1 MANYGGYQTV
11 SRLGHSP
18 QAEVWTARAAG
29 EEADALEQ
37 HVVKVYHPIE
47 FDFEVGSG
55 AGIQEFLEA
64 AQLQGALAQAKPDTW
79 APIQTAGTTD
89 DEAFYV
95 TAYFT
100 HSAEDLTKVQLDS
113 RTLHRILSAAVQ
125 GLLDLREVAQRPHGN
140 LKATNVLIATGEDVA
155 RMRVLLTDPLPG
167 AKLDPRMAAVGD
179 IRALGLLLHR
189 LAVQRQPASKGPQL
203 VPSAEGWN
211 RLGRKGRA
219 WRDLCTQLLMTPEN
233 VTLEQV
239 SAQLARLYEAPSA
252 GWRLPVLIGG
262 VAALLLVA
270 AGLYF
275 FVLRHDHGDGH
286 RPVEVF
292 DKAAWSDICDSHYK
306 WFAKFLDDMSAARRA
321 RWRGEPPLDAVVK
334 DLDEAQAA
342 GIAFDPRDI
351 AGKPGA
357 AIEDLKAWEP
367 EPQKVKEVNPKVR
380 QAARVIGTVRA
391 TLSPAGWRELAALK
405 RLADTWA
412 SRGWAR
418 PSRFVASY
426 VDAVRTDANLAASVD
441 RLVAFARNQT
451 VGAIEPI
458 WAAIEEAQKK
468 LESSAAERRTPDDKV
483 VAKFL
488 KWAQDEGRSE
498 GAEGVE
504 ADVEG
509 LLKKLQA
516 ARAIGSDLARAAD
529 DMAAKKVDSERFLAE
544 ASVHTAF
551 DGTVMEHT
559 FRRWLRDAGD
569 YYYLSPDPRGTP
581 EDWSKRTAKV
591 AGDIAELE
599 KLGDE
604 GKGQAAKFRQALAS
618 AVKAKLDAMWK
629 LVPIR
634 RDEHL
639 VKRGADEAR
648 EELEQLHARVQG
660 AIILF
665 AGSSKEWLEGT
676 LRFEF
681 ASAPAIQA
689 AWERARKALLGNVK
703 PADLEA
709 DRDKY
714 LALRNQVHRLRDG
727 LDRLD
732 GELPKDLPE
741 AAEKHSARQWYNAFL
756 RRARQKRDEALRA
769 LLEAIAGGKDVPDL
783 ASDEAARA
791 RADAVKTFLQWRE
804 ELAALVVSFS
814 TVEEALDNCYLLAE
828 KPPGMA
834 EPLGTTYRQLSQARF
849 LSSEDDLRRALD
861 PVAQRVARVGEIQGI
876 RDRAALA
883 DRGMRAGSRE
893 AVLAAWRAL
902 GSLGDPAWPNSA
914 EELRAEGVLRQ
925 RLAAELRSISLA
937 PRREALQKE
946 VTQGGQ
952 EREIRWLT
960 THLAALRQTV
970 DGAGDAV
977 LAAFGKYADGQLGG
991 VSKDDLAPYLERLNE
1006 LKPLAE
1012 ALAGVAERDWP
1023 KRVARDLFTKES
1035 AVHRDFESN
1044 KAPADK
1050 ALFARWLQ
1058 EVKDYYYLDEA
1069 DPLLRRRKAVGD
1081 EERAVRQALGDLA
1094 RQNKAE
1100 ADRLLARLE
1109 QDVAPC
1115 AHVPPIVKAK
1125 ADLTARVTAAEK
1137 ALPELTKGIGAVIEL
1152 IRLDNEIAAKV
1163 KAIEASQDPVLARFG
1178 TFVEQERKGV
1188 AEGDVAARKAK
1199 LTAIRNTADQFESL
1213 VRGDWA
1219 ANRIERAL
1227 FAKESKVHRH
1237 FQGAPAVTQAV
1248 LDAWLAEVKEYYVLE
1263 PDPRGKRADWD
1274 AKAKEVEALLAR
1286 LKKFGGDYVKKAEK
1300 RGAELKELV
1309 AKSIEPLW
1317 TVEPVR
1323 KNEERLLALV
1333 NSARRQSER
1342 LRGEVEGDF
1351 EPEPQWRARI
1361 LKSEQVAKPDALN
1374 KVWRMRRD
1382 ALLKT
1387 YGPEVLRASGDLYL
1401 TIRAK
1406 FDELAA
1412 FYAALDDAAALPPPP
1427 PGWAKPLLAE
1437 GAKARESTLETAA
1450 NATIPLASDGFPSI
1464 SVEAFKKSD
1473 AWREVCSGYTKALA
1487 AIARVE
1493 TDLAQLQA
1501 LLDAGYLPDDK
1512 PDGAPR
1518 TLRAVFAD
1526 WEKQPPPAALVR
1538 AFEPAIQRGR
1548 ALLQLAAAPRQ
1559 QLVTK
1564 AAEAKEGDPPQEL
1577 MLVWQGLGKAPD
1589 WPASLDELKLEAKL
1603 RDQLAALVAK
1613 LAAKNAHPVRW
1624 AADELAK
1631 EGPRRWEA
1639 AFNALIARLGK
1650 QGGTDADVREAIA
1663 LAPRLG
1669 AAREA
1674 LAPVTQLR
1682 WLLWEF
1688 RQEIGALPE
1697 TAKKDELVAA
1707 LDAFERKVRALPGD
1721 VAKLPAME
1729 TLLKEAR
1736 AALARAEE
1744 TGSSGLDKGGP
1755 AAAAVGVKW
1764 AAAPAGDGSSAAYSW
1779 EVKGHSL
1786 TFVRVQPRQGVGRPA
1801 YLCTTEVSL
1810 GLFID
1815 AVAAAEKWQDVKE
1828 LLGLDRLSG
1837 VDPRRGPRGWQ
1848 PTRDR
1853 SAIQPTREWLVAL
1866 PGVALHPADAVPPP
1880 PSRSHPIQYVGPGA
1894 AIYVARLLGCRL
1906 PTSAEWAGALDAYG
1920 GAKEAGAP
1928 NLRDKTWQ
1936 RQQQHVAGQGGRLD
1950 WPDAG
1955 AFVAAR
1961 ATTVPKV
1968 GPEAGIVSNEADGV
1982 LWFATPGTGAGMQ
1995 HLVGNV
2001 AEYVFDSP
2009 SRLDELLKEPGGP
2022 SVRVVRD
2029 IVDKG
2034 ATFLKVAGASAL
2046 SPPEY
2051 WDGSGPRPFD
2061 RSYSVDLEKAQQGY
2075 SDVGFRLAFTAPV
2088 DPPAVRLASVLREQ
2102 GYP

>member
-37 HVVKVYHPIE
+37 HVVKVAHPIE
-47 FDFEVGSG
+47 FGFG
-55 AGIQEFLEA
+55 AEAAAGVQEFLEA
-64 AQLQGALAQAKPDTW
+64 AQLQGALARAKPDHW
-79 APIQTAGTTD
+79 APIQATGAAE

-113 RTLHRILSAAVQ
+113 PTLHRILAAAVQ

-155 RMRVLLTDPLPG
+155 RMRVMLTDPLPG
-167 AKLDPRMAAVGD
+167 AKLDPRLAAVGD

-203 VPSAEGWN
+203 VPSAEGWS

-233 VTLEQV
+233 VTLEQA

-262 VAALLLVA
+262 LAALVLVA
-270 AGLYF
+270 AALYV
-275 FVLRHDHGDGH
+275 FVLRPKKAGPGG
-286 RPVEVF
+286 PGEVW
-292 DKAAWSDICDSHYK
+292 DKAAWEQVCDAHYK

-321 RWRGEPPLDAVVK
+321 RWRGEAPLDAVVK
-334 DLDEAQAA
+334 ALEDAQSESR
-342 GIAFDPRDI
+342 AFDPRDI

-357 AIEDLKAWEP
+357 ALEDLRAWEP
-367 EPQKVKEVNPKVR
+367 EPPKLKELNAKVR
-380 QAARVIGTVRA
+380 QAAGVIEAVRT
-391 TLSPAGWRELAALK
+391 TLSPDKWPKLRDLKKLAEAWAG
-405 RLADTWA
+405 
-412 SRGWAR
+412 RGWAR

-426 VDAVRTDANLAASVD
+426 VDAVRPDANLATSAD
-441 RLVAFARNQT
+441 RLAAFAHNPT
-451 VGAIEPI
+451 VGAIEPV
-458 WAAIEEAQKK
+458 WAAMQECQKK
-468 LESSAAERRTPDDKV
+468 LDASRDKV
-483 VAKFL
+483 AARFL

-498 GAEGVE
+498 GTEGAEG
-504 ADVEG
+504 DVEG

-516 ARAIGSDLARAAD
+516 ARAIGADLAKASE
-529 DMAAKKVDSERFLAE
+529 DMAAKKVDGERFLAE
-544 ASVHTAF
+544 ASVHAA
-551 DGTVMEHT
+551 DDATVMEHT
-559 FRRWLRDAGD
+559 FRRWLKDVGD

-581 EDWSKRTAKV
+581 EEWSKRTAKV

-604 GKGQAAKFRQALAS
+604 GKGQAGKFRDALAS
-618 AVKAKLDAMWK
+618 AMKAKLDAMWK

-639 VKRGADEAR
+639 VKRSADEAR
-648 EELEQLHARVQG
+648 EELQQLHARVQG

-689 AWERARKALLGNVK
+689 AWERARTALLGNVK

-714 LALRNQVHRLRDG
+714 LALRNQVHRFREG

-732 GELPKDLPE
+732 AELPKDLPE
-741 AAEKHSARQWYNAFL
+741 AAEKHGARQWYNAFL

-769 LLEAIAGGKDVPDL
+769 LLQGIAGGKDVPDL
-783 ASDEAARA
+783 ASDEAAKA
-791 RADAVKTFLQWRE
+791 RADAAKAFLQWRE
-804 ELAALVVSFS
+804 ELAALVASAS
-814 TVEEALDNCYLLAE
+814 AVEEALDNCYLLAE

-834 EPLGTTYRQLSQARF
+834 EPLGTAFQQVAQARF
-849 LSSEDDLRRALD
+849 LASEDELKRALD
-861 PVAQRVARVGEIQGI
+861 PIAQRMARIEEIQGV

-883 DRGMRAGSRE
+883 ERGRGAASRE

-902 GSLGDPAWPNSA
+902 GALAEPPWPNSA
-914 EELRAEGVLRQ
+914 EELRAEGLLRQ
-925 RLAAELRSISLA
+925 RLAAELRSIALA
-937 PRREALQKE
+937 PRRDALQKE
-946 VTQGGQ
+946 VARGGQ
-952 EREIRWLT
+952 ERETRWLT

-977 LAAFGKYADGQLGG
+977 LAQFGKYADGQLAG
-991 VSKDDLAPYLERLNE
+991 VSKDDLAPLLDRLNE

-1023 KRVARDLFTKES
+1023 QKVARDLFSKES
-1035 AVHRDFESN
+1035 AVHRDFESS
-1044 KAPADK
+1044 KATADK
-1050 ALFARWLQ
+1050 ALFTRWLQ
-1058 EVKDYYYLDEA
+1058 EVKDYYYLDET
-1069 DPLLRRRKAVGD
+1069 DPLLRRRKAVAD
-1081 EERAVRQALGDLA
+1081 EERAVRQAIGDLA

-1115 AHVPPIVKAK
+1115 AQVPPIVKAK
-1125 ADLTARVTAAEK
+1125 ADLAARVTAAEK
-1137 ALPELTKGIGAVIEL
+1137 ALPDLTKGIGAVIEL
-1152 IRLDNEIAAKV
+1152 IRLDNEIAAKA
-1163 KAIEASQDPVLARFG
+1163 KAVEASQDPILARFG
-1178 TFVEQERKGV
+1178 AFVEQERKGA
-1188 AEGDVAARKAK
+1188 AEGDVAARRAK
-1199 LTAIRNTADQFESL
+1199 LTAIRNTAGQFESL
-1213 VRGDWA
+1213 VKGDWA
-1219 ANRIERAL
+1219 ANRIQRAL
-1227 FAKESKVHRH
+1227 FAQESKVHRD
-1237 FQGAPAVTQAV
+1237 FQATPVITQAV
-1248 LDAWLAEVKEYYVLE
+1248 LERWLAEVKEYYILE

-1274 AKAKEVEALLAR
+1274 ARAKDVEALLAR
-1286 LKKFGGDYVKKAEK
+1286 LEKFGGDYVKKAADL
-1300 RGAELKELV
+1300 RAELGKAAAE
-1309 AKSIEPLW
+1309 SITPLW
-1317 TVEPVR
+1317 TVEAVR
-1323 KNEERLLALV
+1323 KNEERLVALV
-1333 NSARRQSER
+1333 RAARTRSDE
-1342 LRGEVEGDF
+1342 LRGKVESAF
-1351 EPEPQWRARI
+1351 EAEPQWRARI
-1361 LKSEQVAKPDALN
+1361 AKTEQAAKSDALSRA
-1374 KVWRMRRD
+1374 WRTRRD

-1387 YGPEVLRASGDLYL
+1387 YSPEVLRASGDLYL

-1412 FYAALDDAAALPPPP
+1412 LYPALDDPAALPAPPQ
-1427 PGWAKPLLAE
+1427 GWDKPLLAE
-1437 GAKARESTLETAA
+1437 GVKAREAA
-1450 NATIPLASDGFPSI
+1450 LAEAAAAIPLASDGFPSEP
-1464 SVEAFKKSD
+1464 VEKFKQGGP
-1473 AWREVCSGYTKALA
+1473 WRKACSGYAAALA
-1487 AIARVE
+1487 AVARVQ
-1493 TDLAQLQA
+1493 TDVAQLQA

-1518 TLRAVFAD
+1518 TLRAIFAD
-1526 WEKQPPPAALVR
+1526 WEKQPPPAGLVR

-1548 ALLQLAAAPRQ
+1548 TLLQLAGAPRQ
-1559 QLVTK
+1559 QLAAK

-1577 MLVWQGLGKAPD
+1577 MLVWQGLGKVGD
-1589 WPASLDELKLEAKL
+1589 WPASLEELKLEAKL
-1603 RDQLAALVAK
+1603 REQLAALVAK
-1613 LAAKNAHPVRW
+1613 VAAKSPHPVRW
-1624 AADELAK
+1624 AADALAK

-1639 AFNALIARLGK
+1639 AFNSLVDRLGK
-1650 QGGTDADVREAIA
+1650 QGGNDADVREAIG
-1663 LAPRLG
+1663 LAPRLK
-1669 AAREA
+1669 ATQEA
-1674 LAPVTQLR
+1674 LAPVTRLR

-1688 RQEIGALPE
+1688 RQQVGALPE

-1707 LDAFERKVRALPGD
+1707 LDAFERKVQALPGG
-1721 VAKLPAME
+1721 VAKLPATE
-1729 TLLKEAR
+1729 ALLREAR
-1736 AALARAEE
+1736 AALARADE
-1744 TGSSGLDKGGP
+1744 TGSGGLDKGGP
-1755 AAAAVGVKW
+1755 AVAAVGVKW

-1779 EVKGHSL
+1779 EVKGHRL

-1810 GLFID
+1810 GLLID
-1815 AVAAAEKWQDVKE
+1815 VVSAAEKWQDAKE
-1828 LLGLDRLSG
+1828 LLGLERLSG

-1853 SAIQPTREWLVAL
+1853 AAIQPTREWLVAL
-1866 PGVALHPADAVPPP
+1866 PGVALYPADAVPPP
-1880 PSRSHPIQYVGPGA
+1880 PSRSHPVQYVGPEA

-1920 GAKEAGAP
+1920 QAKEAGTP

-1936 RQQQHVAGQGGRLD
+1936 GQQQHAAGQGGRLD

-1955 AFVAAR
+1955 SFVAAR
-1961 ATTVPKV
+1961 ATAIPKV
-1968 GPEAGIVSNEADGV
+1968 GAEAGSVSNEADGV
-1982 LWFATPGTGAGMQ
+1982 LWFAIPGTGAGMQ
-1995 HLVGNV
+1995 HLAGNV

-2009 SRLDELLKEPGGP
+2009 SRLDELLKEPGVP
-2022 SVRVVRD
+2022 SVRTVRD

-2034 ATFLKVAGASAL
+2034 ATFLKVAGGSAL

-2061 RSYSVDLEKAQQGY
+2061 RSYSVDLEKARQGF

-2102 GYP
+2102 GYPAVPR